1 MFGAYDSKE
10 MADGGFAGTC
20 PEAIR
25 AGDACFDGARSGNDR
40 PALAASWGLQ
50 SGDAPSSCDL
60 PSSCNAPVVSV
71 SASAAL
77 GSAPVACGDT
87 SAALGSAPVACGDTF
102 AAPGGAPTAPD
113 NAPTPCPELLAPA
126 GSPEAFAAALAAGAD
141 AIYCG
146 MGEFNARRKAQNFSD
161 DGFAVACRT
170 AHLAGVRVYVTLNI
184 VIKDEE
190 MPAALEL
197 VRRCASL
204 GADAFIVQD
213 WGLFF
218 EIRRLMPQLELHVS
232 TQANVHDRRGAAW
245 CREAG
250 AERVTL
256 ARELSLPEIEE
267 ASKAG
272 IELEVFAHGSLCFCY
287 SGLCLLS
294 AFTCDGRSANRGLC
308 AQSCR
313 LPYELLDEDGR
324 RLSAAGRARAL
335 CPRDNCTIELLPR
348 LLDAGAR
355 SLKIEGRMKSYDY
368 VHAVVGVY
376 REQLDDVMAGRA
388 SAEAA
393 MGEAGCASAEAA
405 MGEAAMG
412 ASGASGAVAAVM
424 GDGSPEDG
432 AGAAESRAQRLK
444 RSFNRDFST
453 EYLFGRSGDEMMSY
467 ERSNN
472 RGQLVGEVLDSRPA
486 VDAAALHLHPDDRR
500 ARAAIVRIRLFEPVG
515 AGDQLEL
522 RHDDDWERYLL
533 TTVQK
538 DAPAGSVIECR
549 ASRAMSAGACV
560 RLIGSQAAFDAADAA
575 VARAVPRKRAVDLRV
590 EARAGKP
597 LLVELRCAD
606 DPALAAAAEGPLVR
620 AACDGAATSDG
631 ILACVDFAED
641 SPFEAASIEVELG
654 KGCAVDALAVREA
667 VALACAALEERIMAP
682 YEARAKALGDVPPF
696 EIAARTVET
705 AQAKAAC
712 AELVRAAGAQAAAG
726 AAELQPVASVAD
738 VQAAADVQAV
748 PCTTGAQPV
757 VGATGAQP
765 AAARTAPARTP
776 VPTPVLFP
784 AAEICVLATSREAA
798 EAARRAGA
806 TRVYLAVDDLLAE
819 GFDPQAAAEAGIVPV
834 LDEVSRE
841 ADHARLDPWVR
852 PGLPVA
858 VGNVS
863 ELSLAAERKAVAEL
877 RSCVPVHNLACLEAL
892 TARGA
897 RGVWL
902 SPELSLV
909 EIERL
914 GPHAGGVALGVAVVG
929 RPRVMTSE
937 HCILQAAGPCDQDC
951 ARCGLRRRKLVL
963 QNIDGKRLP
972 VRSDVHGRSRLYAGE
987 PLDLLPE
994 MPRLLEA
1001 GVTRFLVDG
1010 TLCEPDELVERVS
1023 RAVRALEAARLRQD
1037 PAPRMEGATPG
1048 CLYTGV
1054 E

>member
-1 MFGAYDSKE
+1 
-10 MADGGFAGTC
+10 
-20 PEAIR
+20 
-25 AGDACFDGARSGNDR
+25 
-40 PALAASWGLQ
+40 
-50 SGDAPSSCDL
+50 
-60 PSSCNAPVVSV
+60 
-71 SASAAL
+71 
-77 GSAPVACGDT
+77 
-87 SAALGSAPVACGDTF
+87 
-102 AAPGGAPTAPD
+102 
-113 NAPTPCPELLAPA
+113 
-126 GSPEAFAAALAAGAD
+126 
-141 AIYCG
+141 

-161 DGFAVACRT
+161 DEFAAACRA
-170 AHLAGVRVYVTLNI
+170 AHLAGTRVYVTLNI

-204 GADAFIVQD
+204 GADAFIIQD

-218 EIRRLMPQLELHVS
+218 EVERLMPQLELHVS
-232 TQANVHDRRGAAW
+232 TQASIHDRRGAAW

-250 AERVTL
+250 ADRVTL
-256 ARELSLPEIEE
+256 ARELSLSEIEE

-272 IELEVFAHGSLCFCY
+272 IPLEVFAHGSLCFCY

-294 AFTCDGRSANRGLC
+294 TFTCGGRSANRGLC

-313 LPYELLDEDGR
+313 LPYELLDEDDR
-324 RLSAAGRARAL
+324 PLSAPGRARAL
-335 CPRDNCTIELLPR
+335 CPRDNCTLELLPR
-348 LLDAGAR
+348 LLGAGAQAF
-355 SLKIEGRMKSYDY
+355 KIEGRMKSFDY
-368 VHAVVGVY
+368 VHVVVGVY
-376 REQLDDVMAGRA
+376 REQLDDVAAGR
-388 SAEAA
+388 
-393 MGEAGCASAEAA
+393 EAGE
-405 MGEAAMG
+405 GEKA
-412 ASGASGAVAAVM
+412 
-424 GDGSPEDG
+424 
-432 AGAAESRAQRLK
+432 SRARRLK

-533 TTVQK
+533 ATVQK

-549 ASRAMSAGACV
+549 ASRAMPAGARV
-560 RLIGSQAAFDAADAA
+560 RLIGSQAALDAADAA

-590 EARAGKP
+590 KARAGEP

-606 DPALAAAAEGPLVR
+606 DPAFAAAAEGPLVR
-620 AACDGAATSDG
+620 PARVGAAAGEGVAAGEAAAGGSKAATCEDTASGEALATDDRAASCDDV
-631 ILACVDFAED
+631 LACISFEED
-641 SPFEAASIEVELG
+641 SSFEAASIEVELG
-654 KGCAVDALAVREA
+654 EGCVVGAPAVRA
-667 VALACAALEERIMAP
+667 VVAAACTSLEERILAP
-682 YEARAKALGDVPPF
+682 YEARAKALEALPPF
-696 EIAARTVET
+696 KVVARTVET
-705 AQAKAAC
+705 AQTGA
-712 AELVRAAGAQAAAG
+712 VRAAGAQAAAG
-726 AAELQPVASVAD
+726 VASA
-738 VQAAADVQAV
+738 QAAAR
-748 PCTTGAQPV
+748 
-757 VGATGAQP
+757 ATSAQP
-765 AAARTAPARTP
+765 AAGSAGAQAAAMRTGDARSSEAASAS
-776 VPTPVLFP
+776 VPE
-784 AAEICVLATSREAA
+784 AEICALATSREAA

-806 TRVYLAVDDLLAE
+806 TRIYMAVDDLLDA
-819 GFDPQAAAEAGIVPV
+819 GFDPQAAAEADIVPV

-841 ADHARLDPWVR
+841 ADHMRLDPWVR

-863 ELSLAAERKAVAEL
+863 ELSLAAERKAAAEL

-892 TARGA
+892 VARGA
-897 RGVWL
+897 QGVWL
-902 SPELSLV
+902 SPELSLA

-914 GPHAGGVALGVAVVG
+914 GPHAGNTALGIAVIG

-951 ARCGLRRRKLVL
+951 ARCALRRRRLVL

-987 PLDLLPE
+987 PLDLTPE
-994 MPRLLEA
+994 LPRLLDA
-1001 GVTRFLVDG
+1001 GVVRFLIDG
-1010 TLCEPDELVERVS
+1010 TLCGPDELADLVS
-1023 RAVRALEAARLRQD
+1023 RTVRALEAALVGQS
-1037 PAPRMEGATPG
+1037 PAPRMEGATSG